1 MVVVVCVR
9 QSRMVKRVK
18 SNCEQSHSTQSQ
30 FNWFVCHS
38 KVRRVSALSSVRKFS
53 TIFPLWYSPPAKL
66 ESSSSHI
73 SWRVWINTLFV
84 LRMFGDQADHRSY
97 AEVWCDRQS
106 LSCRCAS
113 VLCACVL
120 CINQSIRIFLSV
132 ADWCLICT
140 ARCSD
145 KYQCRLSAV
154 FGFGRNVYMYN
165 TNGRSVLHC
174 FVYAIVRRIQ
184 FLAIDASLSSWNWI
198 VSAYTAYTYQYTFL
212 TLSSVL
218 VLMARWYRVGNGPAP
233 HDQTRIALLWCFR
246 NIWMACR
253 HCCTDVLIYIGE

>member
-18 SNCEQSHSTQSQ
+18 SNSEQSHSTQSQ

-84 LRMFGDQADHRSY
+84 LWMFGDQADHRSY

-140 ARCSD
+140 ARCCD

-154 FGFGRNVYMYN
+154 FGFGRNVYTTQMVGPFCIVLFTQSCVAFSFSRLTRRCRRGIELLAHTQRTHINTHFQHYLLFLFWWHDDTELATVQRRTTKRELLFCDVSETSEWRAVIVALMY
-165 TNGRSVLHC
+165 
-174 FVYAIVRRIQ
+174 
-184 FLAIDASLSSWNWI
+184 
-198 VSAYTAYTYQYTFL
+198 
-212 TLSSVL
+212 
-218 VLMARWYRVGNGPAP
+218 
-233 HDQTRIALLWCFR
+233 
-246 NIWMACR
+246 
-253 HCCTDVLIYIGE
+253 